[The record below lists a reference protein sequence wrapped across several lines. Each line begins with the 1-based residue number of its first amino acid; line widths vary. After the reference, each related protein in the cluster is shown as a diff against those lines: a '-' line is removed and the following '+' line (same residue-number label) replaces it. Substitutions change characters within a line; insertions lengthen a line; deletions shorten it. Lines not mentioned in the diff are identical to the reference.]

1 MPHECGNLWRQGS
14 EKKGKKGM
22 RPGAVMNL
30 LNVKSCFNPGC
41 TGHDNQLHDFIRF
54 YVLSY
59 DLFSY
64 ARVLFVCKV
73 MGSFFFAEKFSSEFN
88 LL

>member
-30 LNVKSCFNPGC
+30 PNVKSCFNPGC
-41 TGHDNQLHDFIRF
+41 TGHDNSHPL
-54 YVLSY
+54 
-59 DLFSY
+59 
-64 ARVLFVCKV
+64 
-73 MGSFFFAEKFSSEFN
+73 AEKSVAWFY
-88 LL
+88 